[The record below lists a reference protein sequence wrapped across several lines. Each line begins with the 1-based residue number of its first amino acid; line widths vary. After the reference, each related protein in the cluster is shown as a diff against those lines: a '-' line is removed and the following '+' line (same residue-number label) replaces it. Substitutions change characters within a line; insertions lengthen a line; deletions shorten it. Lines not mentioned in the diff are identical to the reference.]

1 MHPDNTHEIENDTT
15 FIGFVCIEDPIKNNL
30 KLSV

>member
-1 MHPDNTHEIENDTT
+1 MHPDNTDEIENDTT
-15 FIGFVCIEDPIKNNL
+15 FIGFVCIEDPVKNNL